1 MNNDLITTGGIV
13 AVTILLLALV
23 FGASLFKFKPLPLKH
38 AYFEQRWREVLA
50 LFKDERATWPLAVI
64 NADKLLDDALKKR
77 RFKGKTMGE
86 RMVAAQKWFSNND
99 AVWFSHKLRNRLVHE
114 ADTTK
119 LREADVK
126 QALDGFK
133 RGLRDLGAL
142 K

>member
-1 MNNDLITTGGIV
+1 MTDDVVTTSGIV
-13 AVTILLLALV
+13 IVVVLVLALV
-23 FGASLFKFKPLPLKH
+23 FGASLLKYRPKPLKYE
-38 AYFEQRWREVLA
+38 YFDMRWKEVLA
-50 LFKDERATWPLAVI
+50 LFKDDRTTWPLAVI

-99 AVWFSHKLRNRLVHE
+99 SVWFGHKLRNRLVHE
-114 ADTTK
+114 ADTVRLK
-119 LREADVK
+119 EADVK

-133 RGLRDLGAL
+133 RALRDLGAM